1 MHQIGSFPQRTSTLI
16 HQPTE
21 INPHLWSP
29 GDQRTTRLGVRDEDE
44 LLTLD
49 LRHSV
54 GRHAVITLAVTARR
68 PHQQRGGHHVERRGN
83 EGQVEGPAQRAV
95 HLVGEHGHPVEEVHP
110 RQVAAHSG

>member
-1 MHQIGSFPQRTSTLI
+1 MHQIGSFPQRTSILI
-16 HQPTE
+16 HQKTE

-29 GDQRTTRLGVRDEDE
+29 EIRIPRICVRDQDE
-44 LLTLD
+44 LLTL
-49 LRHSV
+49 LRHAV
-54 GRHAVITLAVTARR
+54 GRHAVVALAVTARR

-110 RQVAAHSG
+110 CQVAAHCG